1 MKLFKFIPVLLVL
14 ALFNSNAYAAQDCDE
29 IKGNIVAKLLCKAK
43 SNYGSESSS
52 SSSSSEAS
60 NSTEEESTGW
70 KLWKK
75 PEWMKKKN

>member
-1 MKLFKFIPVLLVL
+1 MKLLKLLPLLLMFVF
-14 ALFNSNAYAAQDCDE
+14 FNTNAHAAKDCAE
-29 IKGNIVAKLLCKAK
+29 IKGNIVSKLFCKAK

-52 SSSSSEAS
+52 SVAS
-60 NSTEEESTGW
+60 DSTEEESTGW

>member
-1 MKLFKFIPVLLVL
+1 MKLLKSIPLLLVL
-14 ALFNSNAYAAQDCDE
+14 TLFNTNVYAAQDCDE

-52 SSSSSEAS
+52 SEAS
-60 NSTEEESTGW
+60 NGTEEESTGW